1 MMHFVCLNGMITA
14 VSLTI
19 SPTLFLSVSLAGIQS
34 TAGSRAVPLGP
45 TPKVRRDLKGQA
57 PTSLHDDDGDD
68 DDDDDNDDATAAA
81 VDNNTNNAYRL
92 IDDTISSTLFV
103 TYVLQ
108 VTSEKCMLC
117 IGEV

>member
-57 PTSLHDDDGDD
+57 PTSLHDDNDD
-68 DDDDDNDDATAAA
+68 DDATAAA
-81 VDNNTNNAYRL
+81 VDNNTNKAYRL

>member
-57 PTSLHDDDGDD
+57 PTSLHDDNDD
-68 DDDDDNDDATAAA
+68 NDDDNDDDATAAA
-81 VDNNTNNAYRL
+81 VDNNTNKAYRL